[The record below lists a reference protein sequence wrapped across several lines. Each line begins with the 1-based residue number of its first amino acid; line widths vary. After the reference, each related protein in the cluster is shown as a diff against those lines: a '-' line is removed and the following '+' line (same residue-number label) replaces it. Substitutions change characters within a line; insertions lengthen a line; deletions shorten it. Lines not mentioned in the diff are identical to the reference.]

1 MSYTMESEAW
11 IVQFSATESTHGLDR
26 LLLEAIWKVQ
36 NEEEKD
42 PPQIAAIRER
52 TPELKKKYATV
63 ELVEILKSF
72 ERLVPSLVTVYNNQI
87 VYLDQPPE
95 TVVQHIRK
103 RLSEM
108 KSADKKSK

>member
-1 MSYTMESEAW
+1 ML
-11 IVQFSATESTHGLDR
+11 FG
-26 LLLEAIWKVQ
+26 KFK

-52 TPELKKKYATV
+52 TPELKKKYGSS

-72 ERLVPSLVTVYNNQI
+72 ARLVPSLVTVYNNQI

-103 RLSEM
+103 RLSEI
-108 KSADKKSK
+108 KSGTSKSKN